1 MGFESGESQ
10 TPPRATAAQAQPL
23 PRGNRTRERKSD
35 AGSSS
40 RRQPLLFLPYSSDAG
55 PHSRL
60 LCQKQPSSVSSTLPP
75 GEGSR
80 SSSRPLFSY
89 PLPSTS
95 ASLSSGSTSSC
106 YHQVTPSA
114 SRTNETF
121 LLTQD
126 TPPSAFSAQLLERK
140 TLLLKDA
147 APSCP
152 IPCLPNHCSLGNFT
166 VSLPHT

>member
-95 ASLSSGSTSSC
+95 ASLLWLHLLMLPPGNAFCITNKRDLPSHPRHSTFCLLCSTS
-106 YHQVTPSA
+106 
-114 SRTNETF
+114 
-121 LLTQD
+121 
-126 TPPSAFSAQLLERK
+126 
-140 TLLLKDA
+140 
-147 APSCP
+147 
-152 IPCLPNHCSLGNFT
+152 
-166 VSLPHT
+166 